1 MEKYKVVII
10 GSGIAGMTSSIYLKR
25 GGIEP
30 LIIEN
35 SVPGGTLNIIP
46 SIENYPGYEKVSGP
60 DMAMNI
66 YNQVNGLNIPI
77 LSKNIKEID
86 LKNKIIDNE
95 ISFDY
100 LIIATGR
107 RHRLL
112 NLDGEDKLLGRGIS
126 TCALCDGNFYKDKE
140 VVVVGGGASALTES
154 LYLSNICKKVTII
167 YRRNKFNCEDYLINE
182 VLNTKNIKVIYN
194 ANVISYNTKDGI
206 LTSVLL
212 DNKKKVKTSGVF
224 LSIGSTP
231 NSEIFDVDKD
241 NNYIVVN
248 DKYQTNIDN
257 IYAIGDVIK
266 KDYYQLINA
275 SYEGMIV
282 ALDIIN
288 KEKNNK

>member
-35 SVPGGTLNIIP
+35 SVPGGSLNIIP

-60 DMAMNI
+60 DLAINM
-66 YNQVNGLNIPI
+66 YNQVNDLKIPI
-77 LSKNIKEID
+77 LSRNIKEID
-86 LKNKIIDNE
+86 LENKIIDNE
-95 ISFDY
+95 ILFDY

-112 NLDGEDKLLGRGIS
+112 NLEGEDKLLGKGVS

-140 VVVVGGGASALTES
+140 VVVVGGGNSALTES

-167 YRRNKFNCEDYLINE
+167 YRKDKFNCEDYLINK

-194 ANVISYNTKDGI
+194 ANVINYNTKDGI

-231 NSEIFDVDKD
+231 NSEMFDVDKD
-241 NNYIVVN
+241 NGYIITSNNYE
-248 DKYQTNIDN
+248 TNISN
-257 IYAIGDVIK
+257 VYAIGDVIK

-275 SYEGMIV
+275 SYEGMIA

-288 KEKNNK
+288 KEKNN

>member
-25 GGIEP
+25 SGIEP

-60 DMAMNI
+60 DLAINM
-66 YNQVNGLNIPI
+66 YNQVNDLKIPI
-77 LSKNIKEID
+77 LSRNIKEID
-86 LKNKIIDNE
+86 LENKIIDNE

-112 NLDGEDKLLGRGIS
+112 NLEGEYKLLGKGVS

-140 VVVVGGGASALTES
+140 VVVVGGGNSALTES

-167 YRRNKFNCEDYLINE
+167 YRKDKFNCEDYLINK

-194 ANVISYNTKDGI
+194 ANVINYNTKNGI

-224 LSIGSTP
+224 LSVGSTP
-231 NSEIFDVDKD
+231 NSEMFDVDKD
-241 NNYIVVN
+241 NGYIITSNNYE
-248 DKYQTNIDN
+248 TNISN
-257 IYAIGDVIK
+257 VYAIGDVIK

-275 SYEGMIV
+275 SYEGMIA

-288 KEKNNK
+288 KEKNN

>member
-60 DMAMNI
+60 DLAINM
-66 YNQVNGLNIPI
+66 YNQVNDLKIPI
-77 LSKNIKEID
+77 LSRNIKEID
-86 LKNKIIDNE
+86 LENKIIDNE
-95 ISFDY
+95 ILFDY

-112 NLDGEDKLLGRGIS
+112 NLEGEDKLLGKGVS

-140 VVVVGGGASALTES
+140 VVVVGGGNSALTDS

-167 YRRNKFNCEDYLINE
+167 YRKDKFNCEDYLINK

-194 ANVISYNTKDGI
+194 ANVINYNTKDGI

-231 NSEIFDVDKD
+231 NSEMFDVDKD
-241 NNYIVVN
+241 NGYIITSNNYE
-248 DKYQTNIDN
+248 TNIPN
-257 IYAIGDVIK
+257 VYAIGDVIK

-275 SYEGMIV
+275 SYEGMIA

-288 KEKNNK
+288 KEKNN

>member
-60 DMAMNI
+60 DLAINM
-66 YNQVNGLNIPI
+66 YNQVNDLKIPI
-77 LSKNIKEID
+77 LSRNIKEID
-86 LKNKIIDNE
+86 LENKIIDNE
-95 ISFDY
+95 ILFDY

-112 NLDGEDKLLGRGIS
+112 NLEGEDKLLGRGVS

-140 VVVVGGGASALTES
+140 VVVVGGGNSALTES

-167 YRRNKFNCEDYLINE
+167 YRKDKFNCEDYLINK

-194 ANVISYNTKDGI
+194 ANVINYNTKDGI

-231 NSEIFDVDKD
+231 NSEMFDVDKD
-241 NNYIVVN
+241 NGYIITSNNYE
-248 DKYQTNIDN
+248 TNISN
-257 IYAIGDVIK
+257 VYAIGDVIK

-275 SYEGMIV
+275 SYEGMIA

-288 KEKNNK
+288 KEKNN

>member
-60 DMAMNI
+60 DLAINM
-66 YNQVNGLNIPI
+66 YNQVNDLKIPI
-77 LSKNIKEID
+77 LSRNIKEID
-86 LKNKIIDNE
+86 LENKIIDNE
-95 ISFDY
+95 ILFDY
-100 LIIATGR
+100 LITATGR
-107 RHRLL
+107 RHKLL
-112 NLDGEDKLLGRGIS
+112 KVEGEDKLLGRGVS

-140 VVVVGGGASALTES
+140 VVVVGGGNSALTES

-167 YRRNKFNCEDYLINE
+167 YRKDKFNCEDYLINR

-194 ANVISYNTKDGI
+194 ANVINYNTKDGI

-212 DNKKKVKTSGVF
+212 DNKKEVKTSGVF

-231 NSEIFDVDKD
+231 NSEMFDVDKD
-241 NNYIVVN
+241 NGYIITSNNYE
-248 DKYQTNIDN
+248 TNISN
-257 IYAIGDVIK
+257 VYAIGDVIK

-275 SYEGMIV
+275 SYEGMIA

-288 KEKNNK
+288 KEKNN

>member
-60 DMAMNI
+60 DLAINM
-66 YNQVNGLNIPI
+66 YNQVNDLKIPI
-77 LSKNIKEID
+77 LSRNIKEID
-86 LKNKIIDNE
+86 LENKIIDNE

-112 NLDGEDKLLGRGIS
+112 NLEGEDKLLGRGVS

-140 VVVVGGGASALTES
+140 VVVVGGGNSALTES

-167 YRRNKFNCEDYLINE
+167 YRKDKFNCEDYLINK

-194 ANVISYNTKDGI
+194 ANVINYNTKNGI

-231 NSEIFDVDKD
+231 NSEMFDVDKD
-241 NNYIVVN
+241 NGYIITSNNYE
-248 DKYQTNIDN
+248 TNISN
-257 IYAIGDVIK
+257 VYAIGDVIK

-275 SYEGMIV
+275 SYEGMIA

-288 KEKNNK
+288 KEKNN

>member
-35 SVPGGTLNIIP
+35 SVPGGSLNIIP
-46 SIENYPGYEKVSGP
+46 SIENYPGYEKISGP
-60 DMAMNI
+60 DLAINM
-66 YNQVNGLNIPI
+66 YNQVNDLKIPI
-77 LSKNIKEID
+77 LSRNIKEID
-86 LKNKIIDNE
+86 LENKIIDNE

-112 NLDGEDKLLGRGIS
+112 NLEGEDKLLGKGVS

-140 VVVVGGGASALTES
+140 VVVVGGGNSALTES

-167 YRRNKFNCEDYLINE
+167 YRKDKFNCEDYLINK

-194 ANVISYNTKDGI
+194 VNVIGYNTKDGI

-231 NSEIFDVDKD
+231 NSDIFNVDKD
-241 NNYIVVN
+241 NGYIITSNNYE
-248 DKYQTNIDN
+248 TNISN
-257 IYAIGDVIK
+257 VYAIGDVIK

-275 SYEGMIV
+275 SYEGMMA

-288 KEKNNK
+288 KEKNN

>member
-46 SIENYPGYEKVSGP
+46 SIENYPGYEKISGP
-60 DMAMNI
+60 DLAINM
-66 YNQVNGLNIPI
+66 YNQVNDLKIPI
-77 LSKNIKEID
+77 LSRNIKEID
-86 LKNKIIDNE
+86 LENKIIDNE

-112 NLDGEDKLLGRGIS
+112 NLEGEDKLLGRGIS

-167 YRRNKFNCEDYLINE
+167 YRKDKFNCEDYLINK
-182 VLNTKNIKVIYN
+182 VFSTKNIKVIYN
-194 ANVISYNTKDGI
+194 VNVISYNTKDGI

-212 DNKKKVKTSGVF
+212 DNKKEVKTSGVF

-231 NSEIFDVDKD
+231 NSEMFDVDKD
-241 NNYIVVN
+241 NGYIITSNNYE
-248 DKYQTNIDN
+248 TNISN
-257 IYAIGDVIK
+257 VYAIGDVIK

-275 SYEGMIV
+275 SYEGMIA

-288 KEKNNK
+288 KEKNN

>member
-46 SIENYPGYEKVSGP
+46 SIENYPGYENVSGP
-60 DMAMNI
+60 DLAINM
-66 YNQVNGLNIPI
+66 YNQVNDLKIPI
-77 LSKNIKEID
+77 LSRNIKEID
-86 LKNKIIDNE
+86 LENKTIDNE

-112 NLDGEDKLLGRGIS
+112 NLEGEDKLLGRGVS

-167 YRRNKFNCEDYLINE
+167 YRKDKFNCEDYLINK

-194 ANVISYNTKDGI
+194 VNVIGYNTKEGV

-224 LSIGSTP
+224 LSIGSTH
-231 NSEIFDVDKD
+231 
-241 NNYIVVN
+241 NYL
-248 DKYQTNIDN
+248 K
-257 IYAIGDVIK
+257 
-266 KDYYQLINA
+266 
-275 SYEGMIV
+275 
-282 ALDIIN
+282 
-288 KEKNNK
+288 

>member
-35 SVPGGTLNIIP
+35 SVPGGSLNIIP

-60 DMAMNI
+60 DLAINM
-66 YNQVNGLNIPI
+66 YNQVNDLKIPI
-77 LSKNIKEID
+77 LSRNIKEID
-86 LKNKIIDNE
+86 LENKIIDNE
-95 ISFDY
+95 ILFDY

-112 NLDGEDKLLGRGIS
+112 NLEGEDKLLGRGVS

-140 VVVVGGGASALTES
+140 VVVVGGGNSALTES

-167 YRRNKFNCEDYLINE
+167 YRKDKFNCEDYLINK

-194 ANVISYNTKDGI
+194 ANVINYNTKDGI

-231 NSEIFDVDKD
+231 NSDIFNVDKD
-241 NNYIVVN
+241 NGYIITSNNYE
-248 DKYQTNIDN
+248 TNISN
-257 IYAIGDVIK
+257 VYAIGDVIK

-275 SYEGMIV
+275 SYEGMIA

-288 KEKNNK
+288 KEKNN

>member
-46 SIENYPGYEKVSGP
+46 SIENYPGYEKISGP
-60 DMAMNI
+60 DLAINM
-66 YNQVNGLNIPI
+66 YNQVNDLKIPI
-77 LSKNIKEID
+77 LSRNIKEID
-86 LKNKIIDNE
+86 LENKFIDNE

-112 NLDGEDKLLGRGIS
+112 NLEGEDKLLGRGIS

-167 YRRNKFNCEDYLINE
+167 YRKDKFNCEDYLINK

-194 ANVISYNTKDGI
+194 ANVINYNTKDGI

-231 NSEIFDVDKD
+231 NSEMFDVDKD
-241 NNYIVVN
+241 NGYIITSNNYE
-248 DKYQTNIDN
+248 TNISN
-257 IYAIGDVIK
+257 VYAIGDVIK

-275 SYEGMIV
+275 SYEGMIA

-288 KEKNNK
+288 KEKNN

>member
-46 SIENYPGYEKVSGP
+46 SIENYPGYENVSGP
-60 DMAMNI
+60 DLAINM
-66 YNQVNGLNIPI
+66 YNQVNDLKIPI
-77 LSKNIKEID
+77 LSRNIKEID
-86 LKNKIIDNE
+86 LENKIIDNE
-95 ISFDY
+95 ILFDY

-112 NLDGEDKLLGRGIS
+112 NLEGEDKLLGKGVS

-140 VVVVGGGASALTES
+140 VVVVGGGNSALTES

-167 YRRNKFNCEDYLINE
+167 YRKDKFNCEDYLINK
-182 VLNTKNIKVIYN
+182 VLNTKNIEVIYN
-194 ANVISYNTKDGI
+194 ANVINYNTKDGI

-224 LSIGSTP
+224 LSIGSIP
-231 NSEIFDVDKD
+231 NSDIFNVDKD
-241 NNYIVVN
+241 NGYIITSNNYE
-248 DKYQTNIDN
+248 TNISN
-257 IYAIGDVIK
+257 VYAIGDVIK

-275 SYEGMIV
+275 SYEGMMA

-288 KEKNNK
+288 KEKK

>member
-46 SIENYPGYEKVSGP
+46 SIENYPGYEAVSGP
-60 DMAMNI
+60 DLAINM
-66 YNQVNGLNIPI
+66 YNQVNDLKIPI
-77 LSKNIKEID
+77 LSRNIKEID
-86 LKNKIIDNE
+86 LENKIIDNE
-95 ISFDY
+95 ILFDY

-112 NLDGEDKLLGRGIS
+112 NLEGEDKLLGRGVS

-140 VVVVGGGASALTES
+140 VVVVGGGNSALTES

-167 YRRNKFNCEDYLINE
+167 YRKDKFNCEDYLINK

-194 ANVISYNTKDGI
+194 VNVIGYNTKDGI

-231 NSEIFDVDKD
+231 NSEMFDVDKD
-241 NNYIVVN
+241 NGYIITSNNYE
-248 DKYQTNIDN
+248 TNISN
-257 IYAIGDVIK
+257 VYAIGDVIK

-275 SYEGMIV
+275 SYEGMIA

-288 KEKNNK
+288 KEKNN

>member
-60 DMAMNI
+60 DLAINM
-66 YNQVNGLNIPI
+66 YNQVNDLKIPI
-77 LSKNIKEID
+77 LSRNIKEID
-86 LKNKIIDNE
+86 LENKIIDNE

-112 NLDGEDKLLGRGIS
+112 NLEGEDKLLGRGLS

-140 VVVVGGGASALTES
+140 VVVIGGGASALTES

-167 YRRNKFNCEDYLINE
+167 YRKDKFNCEDYLINK
-182 VLNTKNIKVIYN
+182 VLNTKNIEVIYN
-194 ANVISYNTKDGI
+194 ANVISYITKDGI

-231 NSEIFDVDKD
+231 NSEMFDVDKD
-241 NNYIVVN
+241 NGYIITSNNYE
-248 DKYQTNIDN
+248 TNISN
-257 IYAIGDVIK
+257 VYAIGDVIK

-288 KEKNNK
+288 KEKNN

>member
-60 DMAMNI
+60 DLAINM
-66 YNQVNGLNIPI
+66 YNQVNDLKIPI
-77 LSKNIKEID
+77 LSRNIKEID
-86 LKNKIIDNE
+86 LENKTIDNE

-112 NLDGEDKLLGRGIS
+112 NLEGEDKLLGRGVS

-140 VVVVGGGASALTES
+140 VVVVGGGNSALTES

-167 YRRNKFNCEDYLINE
+167 YRKDKFNCEDYLINK
-182 VLNTKNIKVIYN
+182 VFSTKNIKVIYN
-194 ANVISYNTKDGI
+194 VNVIGYNTKDGV

-212 DNKKKVKTSGVF
+212 DNKKEVKTSGVF
-224 LSIGSTP
+224 LSIGSNP
-231 NSEIFDVDKD
+231 NSEMFDVDKD
-241 NNYIVVN
+241 NGYIITSNNYE
-248 DKYQTNIDN
+248 TNISN
-257 IYAIGDVIK
+257 VYAIGDVIK

-288 KEKNNK
+288 KEKNN

>member
-60 DMAMNI
+60 DLAINM
-66 YNQVNGLNIPI
+66 YNQVNDLKIPI
-77 LSKNIKEID
+77 LSRNIKEID
-86 LKNKIIDNE
+86 LENKIIDNE
-95 ISFDY
+95 ILFDY

-112 NLDGEDKLLGRGIS
+112 NLEGEDKLLGRWVS
-126 TCALCDGNFYKDKE
+126 TCSLCDGNFYKDKE
-140 VVVVGGGASALTES
+140 VVVVGGGNSALTDS

-167 YRRNKFNCEDYLINE
+167 YRKDKFNCEDYLINK

-194 ANVISYNTKDGI
+194 ANVIDYNTKDGV

-212 DNKKKVKTSGVF
+212 DNKKEVKTSGVF

-231 NSEIFDVDKD
+231 NSDIFNVDKD
-241 NNYIVVN
+241 NGYIITLNNYE
-248 DKYQTNIDN
+248 TNISN
-257 IYAIGDVIK
+257 VYAIGDVIK

-275 SYEGMIV
+275 SYEGMMA

-288 KEKNNK
+288 KEKNN

>member
-46 SIENYPGYEKVSGP
+46 SIENYPGYEKISGP
-60 DMAMNI
+60 DLAINM
-66 YNQVNGLNIPI
+66 YNQVNDLKIPI
-77 LSKNIKEID
+77 LSRNIKEID
-86 LKNKIIDNE
+86 LENKFIDNE

-112 NLDGEDKLLGRGIS
+112 NLEGEDKLLGRGIS

-167 YRRNKFNCEDYLINE
+167 YRKDKFNCEDYLINK
-182 VLNTKNIKVIYN
+182 VLSTKNIKIIYK
-194 ANVISYNTKDGI
+194 ANVISYITKDGI

-231 NSEIFDVDKD
+231 NSEMFDVDKD
-241 NNYIVVN
+241 NGYIITSNNYE
-248 DKYQTNIDN
+248 TNISN
-257 IYAIGDVIK
+257 VYAIGDVIK

-275 SYEGMIV
+275 SYEGMIA

-288 KEKNNK
+288 KEKNN

>member
-60 DMAMNI
+60 DLAINM
-66 YNQVNGLNIPI
+66 YNQVNDLKIPI
-77 LSKNIKEID
+77 LSRNIKEID
-86 LKNKIIDNE
+86 LENKIIDNE
-95 ISFDY
+95 ILFDY

-112 NLDGEDKLLGRGIS
+112 NLEGEDKLLGRGVS

-140 VVVVGGGASALTES
+140 VVVVGGGNSALTES

-167 YRRNKFNCEDYLINE
+167 YRKDKFNCEDYLINK

-194 ANVISYNTKDGI
+194 ANVISYNTKDGV

-231 NSEIFDVDKD
+231 NSEMFDVDKD
-241 NNYIVVN
+241 NGYIITSNNYE
-248 DKYQTNIDN
+248 TNISN
-257 IYAIGDVIK
+257 VYAIGDVIR

-288 KEKNNK
+288 KEKNN

>member
-60 DMAMNI
+60 DLAINM
-66 YNQVNGLNIPI
+66 YNQVNDLKIPI
-77 LSKNIKEID
+77 LSRNIKEID
-86 LKNKIIDNE
+86 LENKIIDNE

-112 NLDGEDKLLGRGIS
+112 NLEGEDKLLGRGVS

-140 VVVVGGGASALTES
+140 VVVVGGGNSALTES
-154 LYLSNICKKVTII
+154 LYLSNLCKKVTII
-167 YRRNKFNCEDYLINE
+167 YRKDKFNCEDYLINK

-194 ANVISYNTKDGI
+194 ANVINYNTKDGI

-212 DNKKKVKTSGVF
+212 DNKKEVKTSGVF

-231 NSEIFDVDKD
+231 NSEMFDVDKD
-241 NNYIVVN
+241 NGYIITSNNYE
-248 DKYQTNIDN
+248 TNISN
-257 IYAIGDVIK
+257 VYAIGDVIK

-275 SYEGMIV
+275 SYEGMMV

-288 KEKNNK
+288 KEKNN

>member
-10 GSGIAGMTSSIYLKR
+10 GSGIAGITSSIYLKR
-25 GGIEP
+25 GGIET

-60 DMAMNI
+60 DLAINM
-66 YNQVNGLNIPI
+66 YNQVNDLKIPI
-77 LSKNIKEID
+77 LSRNIKEID
-86 LKNKIIDNE
+86 LENKIIDNE
-95 ISFDY
+95 ILFDY

-112 NLDGEDKLLGRGIS
+112 NLEGENKLLGKGVS

-140 VVVVGGGASALTES
+140 VVVVGGGNSALTES

-167 YRRNKFNCEDYLINE
+167 YRKDKFNCEDYLINK
-182 VLNTKNIKVIYN
+182 VLNTKNIEVIYN
-194 ANVISYNTKDGI
+194 ANVINYNTKDGI

-231 NSEIFDVDKD
+231 NSEMFDVDKD
-241 NNYIVVN
+241 NGYIITSNNYE
-248 DKYQTNIDN
+248 TNISN
-257 IYAIGDVIK
+257 VYAIGDVIK

-275 SYEGMIV
+275 SYEGMIA

-288 KEKNNK
+288 KEKNN

>member
-46 SIENYPGYEKVSGP
+46 SIENYPGYEKISGP
-60 DMAMNI
+60 DLAINM
-66 YNQVNGLNIPI
+66 YNQVNDLKIPI
-77 LSKNIKEID
+77 LSRNIKEID
-86 LKNKIIDNE
+86 LENKIIDNE

-112 NLDGEDKLLGRGIS
+112 NLEGEDKLLGRGIS

-167 YRRNKFNCEDYLINE
+167 YRKDKFNCEDYLINK
-182 VLNTKNIKVIYN
+182 VLSTKNIKIIYK
-194 ANVISYNTKDGI
+194 ANVISYITKDGI

-231 NSEIFDVDKD
+231 NSEMFDVDKD
-241 NNYIVVN
+241 NGYIITSNNYE
-248 DKYQTNIDN
+248 TNISN
-257 IYAIGDVIK
+257 VYAIGDVIK

-275 SYEGMIV
+275 SYEGMIA

-288 KEKNNK
+288 KEKNN

>member
-60 DMAMNI
+60 DLAINM
-66 YNQVNGLNIPI
+66 YNQVNDLKIPI
-77 LSKNIKEID
+77 LSRNIKEID
-86 LKNKIIDNE
+86 LENKIIDNE
-95 ISFDY
+95 ILFDY

-112 NLDGEDKLLGRGIS
+112 NLEGEDKLLGRGVS

-140 VVVVGGGASALTES
+140 VVVVGGGNSALTES

-167 YRRNKFNCEDYLINE
+167 YRKDKFNCEDYLINK

-194 ANVISYNTKDGI
+194 ANVISYNTKDGV

-231 NSEIFDVDKD
+231 NSDIFNVDKD
-241 NNYIVVN
+241 NGYIITSNNYE
-248 DKYQTNIDN
+248 TNISN
-257 IYAIGDVIK
+257 VYAIGDVIR

-288 KEKNNK
+288 KEKNN